1 MDSSLVIAIIAAIA
15 SFLSGTG
22 WFFTYKAQNRKV
34 AAEARKAAAEAEKTL
49 SDTLMARINQQDAKI
64 EQQDAKMVELRDR
77 VVELEE
83 ERDALYEGIR
93 ILVQQLESNR
103 ICPEW
108 QPIRRPKAR

>member
-1 MDSSLVIAIIAAIA
+1 VSVDSSLVIAIIAAIA

-34 AAEARKAAAEAEKTL
+34 AAEARKAAAESEKTL
-49 SDTLMARINQQDAKI
+49 SDTLMSRINQQDAKI
-64 EQQDAKMVELRDR
+64 AALSDR

-108 QPIRRPKAR
+108 RPTRSKPKAR

>member
-1 MDSSLVIAIIAAIA
+1 MDSSLVIAIIAAVA

-49 SDTLMARINQQDAKI
+49 SDTLMARINQQDSKI
-64 EQQDAKMVELRDR
+64 AALSDR

-93 ILVQQLESNR
+93 ILVQQLESHR

-108 QPIRRPKAR
+108 QPTRRPKAR